1 MAEELKSSASI
12 FIDNL
17 AVLTTPEGIQKYIF
31 GNKKNGT
38 PRALYDILKDIYGD
52 DCRSKKK
59 KKKHKKDNATTYEF
73 YLDTKK
79 KKKHKKHWHI

>member
-1 MAEELKSSASI
+1 MADEKSSI

-17 AVLTTPEGIQKYIF
+17 AVLTNPEGIQKYIF
-31 GNKKNGT
+31 GHKKNGT
-38 PRALYDILKDIYGD
+38 PRALYDILKDIYG
-52 DCRSKKK
+52 CECHKKK
-59 KKKHKKDNATTYEF
+59 KKKHKKDKSTTYEF

>member
-59 KKKHKKDNATTYEF
+59 KKHKKDSATTYEF